1 MGRSFILGYGCP
13 QPPCGLPGSACMAR
27 RATSTPLFGL
37 APDEV
42 YRAASVAGS
51 AVSSYLTFSPLPRR
65 KLRRGGMFSVALS
78 VGSPPLGVT
87 QHPALRSSD
96 FPHLRRM
103 PDSAI
108 TRPTPNSIRTPRPRR
123 GWRRSFRS
131 TRSGHCCD
139 GRCFSAALA
148 AAGSRR
154 RRMPCAPGR
163 PADPWPCG
171 CSRRF

>member
-1 MGRSFILGYGCP
+1 
-13 QPPCGLPGSACMAR
+13 MAR

-96 FPHLRRM
+96 FPHSLT
-103 PDSAI
+103 SAI
-108 TRPTPNSIRTPRPRR
+108 TIRCSGAIAQATPPDKMLMDVVKFSVHFTDF
-123 GWRRSFRS
+123 SF
-131 TRSGHCCD
+131 
-139 GRCFSAALA
+139 
-148 AAGSRR
+148 
-154 RRMPCAPGR
+154 
-163 PADPWPCG
+163 
-171 CSRRF
+171 